1 MEDDEIW
8 GDCGVVVGT
17 AGSGGG
23 GIEVDVL
30 SMTIGLVDLVLLR
43 FSI

>member
-8 GDCGVVVGT
+8 GDCGVVVGR
-17 AGSGGG
+17 AGSRVG
-23 GIEVDVL
+23 GIEVDVF
-30 SMTIGLVDLVLLR
+30 SMTLELVDLVLLR